1 MPVYAFKAIN
11 PDGQLQEGE
20 IQANS
25 EQAAFES
32 LEASGKIPLS
42 ATLSKTP
49 QSKQPSLPSTPGGR
63 DSKLVAQLTQE
74 LMYMLRAGVS
84 LDHALDVL
92 HQQSKQDKLNEILVA
107 LQQSIRSGK
116 SFSEALSLYPS
127 LFSPLYISVIKA
139 AEASGDLAQGLTT
152 LNRYMENARELKEKL
167 SAALIYP
174 LILAAVSI
182 ISILVILL
190 YVVPQFADILED
202 SQQSLPFHT
211 QMILDLSQGL
221 HAYGLYLLGGLL
233 LIALLIRSCYRLPAF
248 RQSLDNL
255 KLHLPLIGSLQIK
268 AELARFNRSLGTLL
282 HNGVPL
288 LQALKIAHQTLQL
301 APLQQL
307 FAQCSVELK
316 DGSRL
321 SPILSRSPMLPV
333 MMVQLIHVGEE
344 TGGLD
349 RMLLRLADIYDQQ
362 TSSELRKLLAIL
374 EPLLIVTLGLII
386 ALLVLSMLSAIVGIN
401 DITF

>member
-1 MPVYAFKAIN
+1 MPTYSFKAIM

-20 IQANS
+20 IHASS
-25 EQAAFES
+25 EQAAMDS
-32 LEASGKIPLS
+32 LQASGKIPLS
-42 ATLSKTP
+42 AEPQRNKTASNPALSG
-49 QSKQPSLPSTPGGR
+49 PGAK

-92 HQQSKQDKLNEILVA
+92 QQQKHHSRLSEA
-107 LQQSIRSGK
+107 LSGIQQSIRGGH
-116 SFSEALSLYPS
+116 SFSEALERYPS

-139 AEASGDLAQGLTT
+139 AEASGDLAEGLTT
-152 LNRYMENARELKEKL
+152 LNLYLDNARQLKEKL

-174 LILAAVSI
+174 LILGLVSVV
-182 ISILVILL
+182 SILVILL
-190 YVVPQFADILED
+190 YVVPQFAEILED
-202 SQQSLPFHT
+202 SQQSLPLHT
-211 QMILDLSQGL
+211 QIILDLSQWL
-221 HAYGLYLLGGLL
+221 NHYGFYLLGALIVGGL
-233 LIALLIRSCYRLPAF
+233 II
-248 RQSLDNL
+248 RQSYRVAAVRHQIDKL
-255 KLHLPLIGSLQIK
+255 KLHLPLVASLQIK

-307 FAQCSVELK
+307 FEQCSTELK

-321 SPILSRSPMLPV
+321 SPILSRSDLLPG
-333 MMVQLIHVGEE
+333 MMIQLIRVGEE
-344 TGGLD
+344 TGGLGS
-349 RMLLRLADIYDQQ
+349 MLLRLADIYDQQ
-362 TSSELRKLLAIL
+362 TASELRKMLAIL

-401 DITF
+401 NITF

>member
-1 MPVYAFKAIN
+1 MPTYSFKAIM

-20 IQANS
+20 IHASS
-25 EQAAFES
+25 EQAAMDS
-32 LEASGKIPLS
+32 LQASGKIPLS
-42 ATLSKTP
+42 AEP
-49 QSKQPSLPSTPGGR
+49 QSRMSTGSPVISGPGAK

-92 HQQSKQDKLNEILVA
+92 QQQKHHNRLSEA
-107 LQQSIRSGK
+107 LSGIQQSIRGGH
-116 SFSEALSLYPS
+116 SFSEALELYPG

-139 AEASGDLAQGLTT
+139 AEASGDLAEGLTT
-152 LNRYMENARELKEKL
+152 LNLYLDNARQLKEKL

-174 LILAAVSI
+174 LILGLVSVA
-182 ISILVILL
+182 SILVILL
-190 YVVPQFADILED
+190 YVVPQFAGILED

-211 QMILDLSQGL
+211 QIILDLSQWL
-221 HAYGLYLLGGLL
+221 NHYGFYLLGALIVVGL
-233 LIALLIRSCYRLPAF
+233 II
-248 RQSLDNL
+248 RQSYRVAAIRHQIDKL
-255 KLHLPLIGSLQIK
+255 KLHLPLVASLQIK

-301 APLQQL
+301 APLQHL
-307 FAQCSVELK
+307 FEQCSTELK

-321 SPILSRSPMLPV
+321 SPILSRSDLLPG
-333 MMVQLIHVGEE
+333 MMIQLIRVGEE
-344 TGGLD
+344 TGGLGS
-349 RMLLRLADIYDQQ
+349 MLLRLADIYDQQ
-362 TSSELRKLLAIL
+362 TASELRKILAIL

-401 DITF
+401 NITF

>member
-1 MPVYAFKAIN
+1 MPTYSFKAIM

-20 IQANS
+20 IQASS
-25 EQAAFES
+25 EQAALDS
-32 LEASGKIPLS
+32 LQASGKIPLS
-42 ATLSKTP
+42 AEPHSKTT
-49 QSKQPSLPSTPGGR
+49 QNGPSLPRSGMK

-92 HQQSKQDKLNEILVA
+92 QQQKHHRRLSEA
-107 LQQSIRSGK
+107 LAGIQQSIRGGR
-116 SFSEALSLYPS
+116 SFSEALQLYPTM
-127 LFSPLYISVIKA
+127 FSPLYISVIKA
-139 AEASGDLAQGLTT
+139 AEASGDLAEGMAT
-152 LNRYMENARELKEKL
+152 LNLYLDNARQLKEKL

-174 LILAAVSI
+174 LTLALVSVA
-182 ISILVILL
+182 SILVILL
-190 YVVPQFADILED
+190 YVVPQFAGILED

-211 QMILDLSQGL
+211 QLILNLSSWL
-221 HAYGLYLLGGLL
+221 NAYGGYLLGALVVVG
-233 LIALLIRSCYRLPAF
+233 LIA
-248 RQSLDNL
+248 RQCCRVPSVQQQFDRL
-255 KLHLPLIGSLQIK
+255 KLHLPFIASLQIK

-307 FAQCSVELK
+307 FEQCSSELK

-321 SPILSRSPMLPV
+321 SPILNRSELLPG
-333 MMVQLIHVGEE
+333 MMIQLIRVGEE
-344 TGGLD
+344 TGSLGK
-349 RMLLRLADIYDQQ
+349 MLLRLADIYDQQ
-362 TSSELRKLLAIL
+362 TASDLRKLLAIL
-374 EPLLIVTLGLII
+374 EPLLIVTLGLMI

-401 DITF
+401 NITF